1 MGQEIKTTMVYD
13 ENGQIKSQK
22 VNMGGNEMESAFTD
36 YKFDEKGNWIS
47 RKTSM
52 MGQEIEMTRTITYYE

>member
-1 MGQEIKTTMVYD
+1 
-13 ENGQIKSQK
+13 
-22 VNMGGNEMESAFTD
+22 MGGNEMESAFTD